1 MGTVDYSIF
10 ILLFFNFIYNNEK
23 TMITFASLKGLSVS
37 FIMFE
42 SKKYYLY
49 AVKENIE
56 I

>member
-10 ILLFFNFIYNNEK
+10 CLFFNFIYNNEK
-23 TMITFASLKGLSVS
+23 TMITFASLKGLNIS

-42 SKKYYLY
+42 SKKYHLY
-49 AVKENIE
+49 AVIENIE